1 MTESH
6 PQSWFRVALL
16 VGIVYFAVG
25 RLFTVPI
32 THVQA
37 WRLAAWI
44 VSGVAF
50 AAHIGY
56 EHFKIRHSPRAIA
69 RDAAVAVAIG
79 AFLLAVAGMVR
90 SLWATSA
97 VRTVWFLA
105 LVLWPAFTAIPAFL
119 VALAVAT
126 LLKHLRLRTDRVNV

>member
-1 MTESH
+1 MIESH
-6 PQSWFRVALL
+6 HQPWFRVALL
-16 VGIVYFAVG
+16 VGIIYFAVG
-25 RLFTVPI
+25 RLFTVPM

-37 WRLAAWI
+37 WRLAAWL

-50 AAHIGY
+50 AAHIGH
-56 EHFKIRHSPRAIA
+56 EHFKTRHSPRAIA

-79 AFLLAVAGMVR
+79 AFLLAVAGMVH
-90 SLWATSA
+90 SLWVTST

>member
-25 RLFTVPI
+25 RLFSVPI
-32 THVQA
+32 PHAQA

-50 AAHIGY
+50 AAHLGY
-56 EHFKIRHSPRAIA
+56 EHFKIRHSPRSVA
-69 RDAAVAVAIG
+69 RDTAVAVGIG
-79 AFLLAVAGMVR
+79 ALLLAVAGMIR
-90 SLWATSA
+90 SVWATSA
-97 VRTVWFLA
+97 IRTAWFLA

-119 VALAVAT
+119 AALVVAM
-126 LLKHLRLRTDRVNV
+126 LLKQLRLRTDREHA